1 MPINKQPVILTRNV
15 PQGKEDRNIF
25 CTYLVE
31 RNLAILPR
39 NPPEPII
46 NNVFSIYAW
55 KFDINIP
62 NYYFDVHQNI
72 WTLYLIISILQRP
85 KFSAVD
91 QTEMFYSLIRE
102 LVSSNNIDRLIFFKK
117 QIESDISRIGF
128 EERLMGKYNLVCKAI
143 EQLQDKKSA

>member
-1 MPINKQPVILTRNV
+1 
-15 PQGKEDRNIF
+15 
-25 CTYLVE
+25 
-31 RNLAILPR
+31 
-39 NPPEPII
+39 
-46 NNVFSIYAW
+46 
-55 KFDINIP
+55 
-62 NYYFDVHQNI
+62 
-72 WTLYLIISILQRP
+72 
-85 KFSAVD
+85 VD